1 MNDQDKSQMPTGA
14 VEGGTPEGRLNH
26 RITD

>member
-14 VEGGTPEGRLNH
+14 VEVIDPREGLITVS
-26 RITD
+26 RI